1 MGRGIGQALAIGN
14 LALVCLLISF
24 PGRAQGH
31 LDRAVHLLEQQ
42 SRTGKGE
49 FINFLT
55 GAASA
60 YRWAESEGAGAT
72 YCPPPNMM
80 LDGRGYAKMTLEEY
94 KRAKSEYTKI
104 GGYPLDVLTLA
115 LLRSLRARFPCT
127 AAAVDA
133 SPSLVDGLEE

>member
-1 MGRGIGQALAIGN
+1 
-14 LALVCLLISF
+14 
-24 PGRAQGH
+24 
-31 LDRAVHLLEQQ
+31 
-42 SRTGKGE
+42 
-49 FINFLT
+49 
-55 GAASA
+55 
-60 YRWAESEGAGAT
+60 
-72 YCPPPNMM
+72 MM

-127 AAAVDA
+127 AAAVNA